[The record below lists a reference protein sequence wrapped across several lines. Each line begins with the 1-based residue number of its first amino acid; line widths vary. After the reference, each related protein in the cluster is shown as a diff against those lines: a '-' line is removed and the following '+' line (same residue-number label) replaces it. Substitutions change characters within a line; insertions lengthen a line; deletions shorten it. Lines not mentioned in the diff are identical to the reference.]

1 MDRRT
6 FTQAAGATLAAA
18 AVSSAEVMAAEP
30 AAARP
35 FTMGLILFDGMT
47 YLDLAGPHDALTKVR
62 TARVHL
68 LAKSTVPITTD
79 TGSRVLADM
88 ALREAPDLDL
98 LFIGG
103 GPGVNVLMEDAEM
116 LGFLAARAPRAQWV
130 TSVCTGALVLGAA
143 GLLRGYRATTHWT
156 AMEVLPV
163 LGAIPV
169 PERVVVD
176 RNRMTGNGVT
186 SGLDFGLTL
195 VAQLAGE
202 RMAQLVQL
210 GQEYEPRPPFNSG
223 SPATA
228 PAEIVQQFRTVSAK
242 STAERLAAAT
252 RAAAKFPPAA

>member
-1 MDRRT
+1 MDRRK
-6 FTQAAGATLAAA
+6 FTKVAGASLAAA
-18 AVSSAEVMAAEP
+18 SVLSATVAAEKP
-30 AAARP
+30 P

-62 TARVHL
+62 TAKVHL
-68 LAKSTVPITTD
+68 LAKSTAPVTTD
-79 TGSRVLADM
+79 TSNRVLPDI
-88 ALREAPDLDL
+88 ALRDAPDLDL

-103 GPGVNVLMEDAEM
+103 GPGVNALMEDAEM
-116 LGFLAARAPRAQWV
+116 LEFLAKRAPRAQWV

-210 GQEYEPRPPFNSG
+210 GQEYAPHPPFNSG

-228 PAEIVQQFRTVSAK
+228 PAEIVQQFRNVSAK
-242 STAERLAAAT
+242 STAERMAAAT
-252 RAAAKFPPAA
+252 RAAAKFPPAAS